1 MGRCCSLIKNGVA
14 KWGALKGGKVKS
26 GVFGAVEQ
34 QTGKLANCWPC
45 NGGQMT
51 HVTRVAWH

>member
-14 KWGALKGGKVKS
+14 KWGALKSGKVES

-34 QTGKLANCWPC
+34 QTGKLLA
-45 NGGQMT
+45 M
-51 HVTRVAWH
+51 